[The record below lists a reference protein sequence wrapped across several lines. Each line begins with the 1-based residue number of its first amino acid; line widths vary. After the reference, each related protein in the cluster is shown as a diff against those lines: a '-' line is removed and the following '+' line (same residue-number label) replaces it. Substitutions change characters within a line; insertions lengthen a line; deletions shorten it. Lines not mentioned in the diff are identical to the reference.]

1 MENGRKN
8 DLFEGLSSYSSTAPN
23 RSFRENPHTTK
34 PKAIAN
40 QSVAKRIK
48 SVAAGRKNDRINMSF
63 SISDRIIRS
72 GALEGKLSMV
82 ELHYSEEVLTAI
94 EEKQPLVGLETAVL
108 THGLPFPTN
117 IELAKAMEGV
127 IREEGAVP
135 ATVGVLGGK
144 AQIGMREEDLLLLA
158 QDREV
163 IKVSRRDFSR
173 AAAKKLNGGTTVAG
187 TLTALNK
194 AGINVFAT
202 GGIGGVHRN
211 APYDISA
218 DLLTLAQIPALV
230 VCAGAKSILDLP
242 ATLEML
248 ETLSVPV
255 VGFQTS
261 LFPAFYARSSGLPVN
276 SQVEDTEGA
285 AVLAKAHWGMGIN
298 SAVLLVVPPP
308 LNDALPDRQMKEAV
322 DQALKEALDH
332 KISGQE
338 VTPFLLKRVSEI
350 TGKAS
355 LKANLGLLL
364 NNARVGARV
373 AVKLAKY

>member
-1 MENGRKN
+1 MH
-8 DLFEGLSSYSSTAPN
+8 DLFYS
-23 RSFRENPHTTK
+23 
-34 PKAIAN
+34 
-40 QSVAKRIK
+40 
-48 SVAAGRKNDRINMSF
+48 D
-63 SISDRIIRS
+63 
-72 GALEGKLSMV
+72 
-82 ELHYSEEVLTAI
+82 EVWTAI
-94 EEKQPLVGLETAVL
+94 NEKTPLVGLETAVV
-108 THGLPFPTN
+108 THGLPYPTN
-117 IELAKAMEGV
+117 IELAQAMENV

-135 ATVGVLGGK
+135 ATVGVLGGR
-144 AQIGMREEDLLLLA
+144 AQIGMREEDILLLA
-158 QDREV
+158 QDHEV

-173 AAAKKLNGGTTVAG
+173 AAVKKLNGGTTVAG
-187 TLTALNK
+187 TLTALHK

-218 DLLTLAQIPALV
+218 DLPTLGQTPALV

-255 VGFQTS
+255 VGFQTN
-261 LFPAFYARSSGLPVN
+261 LFPAFYARSSGLPL
-276 SQVEDTEGA
+276 SIEVEDPEQA
-285 AVLAKAHWGMGIN
+285 ALLAKSHWGMGIN

-308 LNDALPDRQMKEAV
+308 LDAALPDRQMEEAV
-322 DQALKEALDH
+322 EQALKDAEEH
-332 KISGQE
+332 KITGQE

-364 NNARVGARV
+364 NNARVAARV
-373 AVKLAKY
+373 AVKLGSNLRNPLEMQPGME

>member
-1 MENGRKN
+1 MDE
-8 DLFEGLSSYSSTAPN
+8 LLYS
-23 RSFRENPHTTK
+23 
-34 PKAIAN
+34 
-40 QSVAKRIK
+40 
-48 SVAAGRKNDRINMSF
+48 D
-63 SISDRIIRS
+63 
-72 GALEGKLSMV
+72 
-82 ELHYSEEVLTAI
+82 EVWTAI
-94 EEKQPLVGLETAVL
+94 NENKPLVGLETAVV
-108 THGLPFPTN
+108 THGLPYPTN
-117 IELAKAMEGV
+117 IELAQAMENV
-127 IREEGAVP
+127 VREEGAVP

-144 AQIGMREEDLLLLA
+144 AQIGMREEDILLLA
-158 QDREV
+158 QDHEV

-187 TLTALNK
+187 TLTALHK

-211 APYDISA
+211 APFDISA
-218 DLLTLAQIPALV
+218 DLPTLAQTPALV

-255 VGFQTS
+255 VGYQTN
-261 LFPAFYARSSGLPVN
+261 LFPAFYARSSGLPL
-276 SQVEDTEGA
+276 SAQVEDLEQA
-285 AVLAKAHWGMGIN
+285 ALLAESHWGMGIN

-308 LNDALPDRQMKEAV
+308 LDDALPDRQMEEAV
-322 DQALKEALDH
+322 EQALKDAEEH
-332 KISGQE
+332 KITGQE

-364 NNARVGARV
+364 NNARVAARV
-373 AVKLAKY
+373 AVKLGSDLRNPLEMQPGME

>member
-1 MENGRKN
+1 MD
-8 DLFEGLSSYSSTAPN
+8 DLLYS
-23 RSFRENPHTTK
+23 
-34 PKAIAN
+34 
-40 QSVAKRIK
+40 
-48 SVAAGRKNDRINMSF
+48 D
-63 SISDRIIRS
+63 
-72 GALEGKLSMV
+72 
-82 ELHYSEEVLTAI
+82 EVWTAI
-94 EEKQPLVGLETAVL
+94 NEKTPLVGLETAVV
-108 THGLPFPTN
+108 THGLPYPTN
-117 IELAKAMEGV
+117 IELAQAMENV

-135 ATVGVLGGK
+135 ATVGVLGGR
-144 AQIGMREEDLLLLA
+144 AQIGMREEDILLLA
-158 QDREV
+158 QDNEV

-173 AAAKKLNGGTTVAG
+173 AAVKKLNGGTTVAG
-187 TLTALNK
+187 TLTALHK

-218 DLLTLAQIPALV
+218 DLPTLGQTPVLV

-255 VGFQTS
+255 VGYQTN
-261 LFPAFYARSSGLPVN
+261 LFPAFYARSSGLPI
-276 SQVEDTEGA
+276 SIEVEDPEQA
-285 AVLAKAHWGMGIN
+285 ALLAKSHWGMGIN

-308 LNDALPDRQMKEAV
+308 LDAALPDRQMEEAV
-322 DQALKEALDH
+322 EQALKDAEEH
-332 KISGQE
+332 KITGQE

-364 NNARVGARV
+364 NNARVAARV
-373 AVKLAKY
+373 AVKLGSNLRNPLEMQPGME